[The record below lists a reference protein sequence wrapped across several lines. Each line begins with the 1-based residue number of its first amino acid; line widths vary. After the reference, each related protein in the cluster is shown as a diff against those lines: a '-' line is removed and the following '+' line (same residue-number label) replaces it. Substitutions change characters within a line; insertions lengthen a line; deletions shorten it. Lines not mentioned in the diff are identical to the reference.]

1 MKRLYRSRRQRI
13 IGGVCG
19 GIAEYFD
26 VDAVLVRVL
35 AVLLA
40 LMGGPGIVAYI
51 IAWIIIPEEPV
62 GTQTGYGRT
71 GPGGASFGEGGTA
84 TAPGGEAASTQW
96 EDERNAAADER
107 SRALF
112 GYVLVAVGVVF
123 LLRTWSL
130 PWMGFCFWRPYFG
143 RWWPILLIVLGV
155 AMLLGQGRQRCR

>member
-26 VDAVLVRVL
+26 VDVVLVRVL

-40 LMGGPGIVAYI
+40 LMGGPAIVAYI

-62 GTQTGYGRT
+62 GTKTGGGRT
-71 GPGGASFGEGGTA
+71 GPEDASLDEGGTA
-84 TAPGGEAASTQW
+84 TAPGGDAAPTQW

-107 SRALF
+107 SRALL

-123 LLRTWSL
+123 LLRNWSL
-130 PWMGFCFWRPYFG
+130 PWMGFHFWRPYFG
-143 RWWPILLIVLGV
+143 QWWPILLIALGV
-155 AMLLGQGRQRCR
+155 AILLGWGRQKA